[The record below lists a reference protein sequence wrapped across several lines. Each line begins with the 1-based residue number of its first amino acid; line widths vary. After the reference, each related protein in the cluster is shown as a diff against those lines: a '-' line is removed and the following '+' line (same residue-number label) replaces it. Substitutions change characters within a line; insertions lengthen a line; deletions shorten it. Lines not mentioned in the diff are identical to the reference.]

1 MVISKSDVEDV
12 DAGLVRAVVDG
23 VLAVVHLIAV
33 DVGAMRTLDGDAQT
47 AIACITVSHNYH
59 SVYDNTK
66 SNTSVKHS
74 K

>member
-12 DAGLVRAVVDG
+12 DAGLVGAVVDG
-23 VLAVVHLIAV
+23 VLAVVHLVAV

-59 SVYDNTK
+59 SVYDNNNKK
-66 SNTSVKHS
+66 SNTS
-74 K
+74 

>member
-12 DAGLVRAVVDG
+12 DAGFVRAVVDG
-23 VLAVVHLIAV
+23 VLAVVHLVAV

-59 SVYDNTK
+59 SGYDNNTK
-66 SNTSVKHS
+66 SNTS
-74 K
+74 